1 MPSPTPTPSAN
12 PVATVPTPTVTVQFP
27 PSTQTSTP
35 VYTYEII
42 NVFPHDR
49 GAFTQGLVF
58 QDGLLYEGTG
68 LRGASTLRKVELE
81 TGLVQQRYDLPEQ
94 YFGEGIAVYEDKV
107 VQLTWQSNIGFVYD
121 KDDFSLLDTFSY
133 PTEGWGLTHDGERLI
148 MSDGTPTLHFLDPDT
163 FKEIGQVQVHYEHG
177 PVGRLNELEYVDGQ
191 VLANVWTTDLIARIE
206 PQTGQVTAWIDL
218 SELLEPEDRELGV
231 DVLNGIAY
239 DAESDRLF
247 VTGKWWPKLFEIV
260 LVPPKQ

>member
-1 MPSPTPTPSAN
+1 MATPAVTMQ
-12 PVATVPTPTVTVQFP
+12 VPT
-27 PSTQTSTP
+27 SKQTSTA

-58 QDGLLYEGTG
+58 EEGLLYEGTG

-81 TGLVQQRYDLPEQ
+81 TGLVQQQYDLPEQ
-94 YFGEGIAVYEDKV
+94 YFGEGITVYGDKI

-121 KDDFSLLDTFSY
+121 KDEFSLLDTFNY
-133 PTEGWGLTHDGERLI
+133 PTEGWGLTYDGERLI

-218 SELLEPEDRELGV
+218 SGLLEPEDRELGV

-239 DAESDRLF
+239 DAENDRLL

-260 LVPPKQ
+260 LVPQ